1 MKVASYCR
9 VSTDR
14 EDQANSFEAQQRYYR
29 EYVARQPGW
38 ELYGVYADEGISG
51 TGTKKRAQ
59 FNRMIAD
66 AYAGKFR
73 LIITKE
79 VSRFSR
85 NIVDTITYTR
95 DLKAIGVGVLFVNDG
110 ISTLDPDAELRL
122 SIMASIAQ
130 EESRRTSSRVV
141 WGQTRQMERG
151 VVFGRSMLG
160 YDVVKGRLCVNP
172 EGAEVVRLIFSK
184 YALEQEGT
192 AQIARFLTAGGYRTS
207 QGNTCW
213 RSGTVI
219 KILKNEKYAGDLVQK
234 KTYTLDYLTHEKKRN
249 TGQVPLIRLEN
260 HHEPIVSRELWELAQ
275 ARLHQN
281 NKHTGESS
289 GHSNRYAFS
298 GRIRCGQC
306 GSGFVGRSKNRSDGT
321 RLRRWCCAGAIR
333 SDCDVG
339 RLVRDDDAR
348 NMLKTAIAN
357 LDMDRNAMAGEVTAL
372 VLQAVRAG
380 ERQTRDRPECLH
392 RELERIRRKKELLL
406 DRFLDGEISGD
417 DMQAMNRKYDA
428 LLDDLRARIR
438 SLEETG
444 PDPWENEN
452 ALRQELLALLNGD
465 AESEVFF
472 KHLLEQL
479 TVFKDRHLELRLK
492 HLPTV
497 FRFR

>member
-38 ELYGVYADEGISG
+38 ELYEVYADEGISG

-66 AYAGKFR
+66 AYAGRFQ

-192 AQIARFLTAGGYRTS
+192 AQIARFLTAGGYRTA

-213 RSGTVI
+213 RSGTII

-234 KTYTLDYLTHEKKRN
+234 KTYTPDYLTHEKKRN

-260 HHEPIVSRELWELAQ
+260 HHEPIVSRDLWELAQ

-281 NKHTGESS
+281 NKHAGDGT

-298 GRIRCGQC
+298 GKIRCGQC

-321 RLRRWCCAGAIR
+321 KLRRWCCAGAIR

-348 NMLKTAIAN
+348 NMLKTAIASLN
-357 LDMDRNAMAGEVTAL
+357 LDRTAMAAEVADL
-372 VLQAVRAG
+372 VLQTVRAG
-380 ERQTRDRPECLH
+380 QTRDKPECLR
-392 RELERIRRKKELLL
+392 RELERIQRKKELLL
-406 DRFLDGEISGD
+406 DRFLDGDISGE

-428 LLDDLRARIR
+428 LLEEHRAHLRR
-438 SLEETG
+438 LEETG
-444 PDPWENEN
+444 PDLRDNG
-452 ALRQELLALLNGD
+452 ADLRQQILALLNGN
-465 AESEVFF
+465 AESEAFF

>member
-66 AYAGKFR
+66 AHAGKFR

-95 DLKAIGVGVLFVNDG
+95 ELKAVGVGVIFVNDG

-130 EESRRTSSRVV
+130 EESRKTSSRVT

-160 YDVVKGRLCVNP
+160 YDVAKGRICVEP

-207 QGNTCW
+207 RGNTCW
-213 RSGTVI
+213 RPGTVV

-234 KTYTLDYLTHEKKRN
+234 KTYTPDYLTHEKKRN
-249 TGQVPLIRLEN
+249 TGQVPLIRIEN

-275 ARLHQN
+275 ARLRRN
-281 NKHTGESS
+281 DRHTGESS

-298 GRIRCGQC
+298 GKIRCGQC
-306 GSGFVGRSKNRSDGT
+306 GSGFVGRSKKRSDGT
-321 RLRRWCCAGAIR
+321 KLRRWCCAGAVR
-333 SDCDVG
+333 SACDVG

-348 NMLKTAIAN
+348 NMLRTAVAG
-357 LDMDRNAMAGEVTAL
+357 LDMDRDAMAREVTAL
-372 VLQAVRAG
+372 VLQAARAG
-380 ERQTRDRPECLH
+380 RGQTCGGPDCLR
-392 RELERIRRKKELLL
+392 RELERTQRKKELLL
-406 DRFLDGEISGD
+406 DRFLDGDISRE
-417 DMQAMNRKYDA
+417 DMQAMNRRYDA
-428 LLDDLRARIR
+428 LLEELQVRLRK
-438 SLEETG
+438 SEETG
-444 PDPWENEN
+444 PDGA

-465 AESEVFF
+465 AESEALCR
-472 KHLLEQL
+472 HLTEQL
-479 TVFKDRHLELRLK
+479 TVFKDRHLELRLR
-492 HLPTV
+492 HLPAV